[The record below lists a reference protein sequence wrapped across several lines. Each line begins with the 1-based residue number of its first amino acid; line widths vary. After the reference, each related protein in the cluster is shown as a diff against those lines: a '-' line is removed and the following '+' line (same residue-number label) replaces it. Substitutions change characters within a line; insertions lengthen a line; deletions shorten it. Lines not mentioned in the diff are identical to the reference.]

1 MAEEQRERRNGATEP
16 VTPADPGSPVEPD
29 PPAADELADP
39 PAAGELAEP
48 PTVAVDPEPP
58 KWSGAAAVPPTAPK
72 RKRWLEDESVFPPPP
87 PPAAEPPREPTR
99 QMATGRMFE
108 PDTPVDPWADA
119 DPLPA
124 YPVDVSYPPTWVEPA
139 VAPPALPPPALPPAV
154 QAPPSLPVPVPV
166 PARAPVKIRKTKR
179 RPEPAGP
186 PPGWRPPP
194 GYVAVP
200 VRRRRRWPWLA
211 LLSLLCCCGC
221 PAWFGLPVYAQYP
234 AQAAVPSAV
243 GGLTLRDD
251 ATSKR
256 AADRLK
262 GDMRA
267 AYLFAADTFAGLF
280 VDDDNKRAT
289 VYGTTGFHWSPDSD
303 VAAEI
308 SRVTPTYQLHDVQT
322 VKATERGEARRC
334 GVGTD
339 DGAEVVV
346 CSWVDYGSLGTGV
359 FTRLDVGDSNNRLS
373 ALRDTIVTRKS
384 KG

>member
-1 MAEEQRERRNGATEP
+1 MAEEQHGVTEP
-16 VTPADPGSPVEPD
+16 VTPADPGSPGSPD
-29 PPAADELADP
+29 ER
-39 PAAGELAEP
+39 
-48 PTVAVDPEPP
+48 P
-58 KWSGAAAVPPTAPK
+58 KWSGAAPVPPASPK

-87 PPAAEPPREPTR
+87 PPPAEPPREPTR
-99 QMATGRMFE
+99 EMATGRMFE

-119 DPLPA
+119 DPLPS
-124 YPVDVSYPPTWVEPA
+124 YPVEISYPPTWVEPA
-139 VAPPALPPPALPPAV
+139 VAAPPPPAQPPAV
-154 QAPPSLPVPVPV
+154 PAPPAPG
-166 PARAPVKIRKTKR
+166 PAPAPAAAPVKGRKAKR
-179 RPEPAGP
+179 PAPAGP

-211 LLSLLCCCGC
+211 LISLLCCCGC
-221 PAWFGLPVYAQYP
+221 PAWFGLPVYEQWP
-234 AQAAVPSAV
+234 ADAAVPSVV

-251 ATSKR
+251 ASSER
-256 AADRLK
+256 AAEQLK

-267 AYLFAADTFAGLF
+267 AYLFADDTFAGLF
-280 VDDDNKRAT
+280 VDGDNKRAT
-289 VYGTTGFHWSPDSD
+289 VYGTTGFHWSPDDD

-308 SRVTPTYQLHDVQT
+308 TRVTGTYKLHDVRAA
-322 VKATERGEARRC
+322 KATERGEARRC

-359 FTRLDVGDSNNRLS
+359 FTRLDVDDSNARLS
-373 ALRDTIVTRKS
+373 ALRDTIVTRRS

>member
-1 MAEEQRERRNGATEP
+1 MAEEQRERRDGVTEP

-29 PPAADELADP
+29 APTAAVE
-39 PAAGELAEP
+39 
-48 PTVAVDPEPP
+48 PEPP
-58 KWSGAAAVPPTAPK
+58 KWSGAAPVPAAAPK
-72 RKRWLEDESVFPPPP
+72 RKKWLEDESVFPPPP
-87 PPAAEPPREPTR
+87 PPPAEPREPTR

-139 VAPPALPPPALPPAV
+139 VTPPALPPAV
-154 QAPPSLPVPVPV
+154 QAPPPLPVPVPV
-166 PARAPVKIRKTKR
+166 PARAPAKVRKTKR

-200 VRRRRRWPWLA
+200 VRRRRRWPWFA

-308 SRVTPTYQLHDVQT
+308 SRVTPTYKLHDVQT
-322 VKATERGEARRC
+322 VAATERGEARRC

-339 DGAEVVV
+339 NGAEVVV
-346 CSWVDYGSLGTGV
+346 CSWVDHGSLGTGV
-359 FTRLDVGDSNNRLS
+359 FTRLDVGDSNKRLS